1 MANQVEDEQLLAA
14 EVADASR
21 LSRFY
26 FTNERAIL
34 GFISVA
40 VVLALWEAWTRG
52 WLADLLQPIL
62 EPILGPSAERLRI
75 NPIFLSAPTA
85 IVKTGMRLFATGEI
99 WNDLQVSG
107 LEWVLGFFLSI
118 AVGLP
123 LGLAA
128 GWYRKLYF
136 IVGPF
141 LSAMNAT
148 PRVALLPLI
157 IIWVGIGIG
166 SKVTIVFLGAVIP
179 ICINALAGVRT
190 ADARLLKVA
199 NSFGASRWRLFTT
212 IILPSCVP
220 FILTGLRLG
229 VGRAT
234 VGIVVGELYAATAGI
249 GFMITV
255 AGATFQTDKVFVGIV
270 IIAIFGLVMVETL
283 TRLERRFETWRPK
296 VGAAL

>member
-1 MANQVEDEQLLAA
+1 MANDVKEERLLAPEMA
-14 EVADASR
+14 EAPR
-21 LSRFY
+21 LLRFY
-26 FTNERAIL
+26 LGNERAIL
-34 GFISVA
+34 GIISVA
-40 VVLALWEAWTRG
+40 FVLTCWEAWTRG
-52 WLADLLQPIL
+52 WLADLAQLIT
-62 EPILGPSAERLRI
+62 GVSVERLRI

-85 IVKTGMRLFATGEI
+85 IVQTAARLFATGEI
-99 WNDLQVSG
+99 WNDLRVSG
-107 LEWVLGFFLSI
+107 LEWFVGFFLSI

-128 GWYRKLYF
+128 GWYRRF
-136 IVGPF
+136 NFAVDPF

-157 IIWVGIGIG
+157 IIWIGIGIW
-166 SKVTIVFLGAVIP
+166 SKIAIVFLGAVIP

-190 ADARLLKVA
+190 TDARLLRVA
-199 NSFGASRWRLFTT
+199 RSFGSSEGRLFRT
-212 IILPSCVP
+212 IILPNSLP
-220 FILTGLRLG
+220 FILAGLRLG

-270 IIAIFGLVMVETL
+270 IIAIFGLLMVEML
-283 TRLERRFETWRPK
+283 TRVERRFETWRPK
-296 VGAAL
+296 VGAAT

>member
-107 LEWVLGFFLSI
+107 LSQEPRHIPDLPFEGLG
-118 AVGLP
+118 VDPG
-123 LGLAA
+123 G
-128 GWYRKLYF
+128 
-136 IVGPF
+136 
-141 LSAMNAT
+141 
-148 PRVALLPLI
+148 ALLD
-157 IIWVGIGIG
+157 
-166 SKVTIVFLGAVIP
+166 GAIH
-179 ICINALAGVRT
+179 
-190 ADARLLKVA
+190 
-199 NSFGASRWRLFTT
+199 
-212 IILPSCVP
+212 
-220 FILTGLRLG
+220 
-229 VGRAT
+229 
-234 VGIVVGELYAATAGI
+234 
-249 GFMITV
+249 
-255 AGATFQTDKVFVGIV
+255 
-270 IIAIFGLVMVETL
+270 
-283 TRLERRFETWRPK
+283 
-296 VGAAL
+296 